1 MRLLKIDGTAPTRL
15 RVGFTSTD
23 ETAVAMA
30 SASQLIALHTER
42 DSGLDQVPV
51 IKGQLASHA
60 ETDEILSLPINQRN
74 DGLPSAMSSLEVYRF
89 DVGGGRVIYMAV
101 TESGQIAN
109 LSIRLDDLPDIPPL
123 PPQSGKALKKLSA
136 RKGLRSPMLLSRL
149 HLEGIRSQIMIS
161 VG

>member
-15 RVGFTSTD
+15 RVGFASSVSA
-23 ETAVAMA
+23 EAAIAMA

-60 ETDEILSLPINQRN
+60 ETHEILSLPINQRN
-74 DGLPSAMSSLEVYRF
+74 DGLHSAMSSLEVYRF
-89 DVGGGRVIYMAV
+89 DVGGGRVIYMVV

-109 LSIRLDDLPDIPPL
+109 LSIRLDDLPEIPRL
-123 PPQSGKALKKLSA
+123 PPTERPEPKKWKLRKALAFQILIQDPSVFQY
-136 RKGLRSPMLLSRL
+136 L
-149 HLEGIRSQIMIS
+149 IRIS